1 MLVIL
6 DLKDKLVLDHCLVFP
21 TPSLTH
27 FSLLIKECL
36 SEAEEIFREA
46 ATNRVRTVKLVL
58 LLLFLLLLLS
68 NEVHSCFHVT
78 RGKFLPVSEKLRR

>member
-6 DLKDKLVLDHCLVFP
+6 DLKDKFVLDHCLVFKAP
-21 TPSLTH
+21 FLTH

-36 SEAEEIFREA
+36 SEAEEIFRKA
-46 ATNRVRTVKLVL
+46 ATNRVRTVELL

-68 NEVHSCFHVT
+68 SEIHKPSSVLIFPI
-78 RGKFLPVSEKLRR
+78 FLHFPSIFL